1 MLGLLAKRHGTVM
14 SNSTSISSD
23 LINRRLSGAGQ
34 KTFYEPDAELAAVED
49 DQSEGL
55 GLSAGFFVK
64 MVVLF
69 VAVGGGTYFFD
80 AFESRRQTFIGP

>member
-1 MLGLLAKRHGTVM
+1 M
-14 SNSTSISSD
+14 SNSTSISSE

-34 KTFYEPDAELAAVED
+34 KTFYEPDAELAGVD
-49 DQSEGL
+49 DEESEGL
-55 GLSAGFFVK
+55 GLSAGFIMK

-80 AFESRRQTFIGP
+80 ASSFSWYDVKMAVGDLSRFRL

>member
-1 MLGLLAKRHGTVM
+1 M

-34 KTFYEPDAELAAVED
+34 KTFYEPDVDLAAFEGD
-49 DQSEGL
+49 HSEGS
-55 GLSAGFFVK
+55 GLSPGFVVK

-80 AFESRRQTFIGP
+80 ASGFSWYEVKMVFGDLSRFQL

>member
-1 MLGLLAKRHGTVM
+1 M

-34 KTFYEPDAELAAVED
+34 KAFYEPDVELAAVED

-55 GLSAGFFVK
+55 GLSTGFIVK
-64 MVVLF
+64 MLVLF

-80 AFESRRQTFIGP
+80 ASGFSWYDVKLAIGDLTRFKL

>member
-1 MLGLLAKRHGTVM
+1 M

-34 KTFYEPDAELAAVED
+34 KTFYEPDVELADMEAE
-49 DQSEGL
+49 QSE
-55 GLSAGFFVK
+55 GLSAGFMVK

-69 VAVGGGTYFFD
+69 VAVGGGTFFFD
-80 AFESRRQTFIGP
+80 ASGFSWYDVKMAVGDLSRFRL

>member
-1 MLGLLAKRHGTVM
+1 M

-34 KTFYEPDAELAAVED
+34 KTFYEPDAELADAEFG
-49 DQSEGL
+49 QSE
-55 GLSAGFFVK
+55 GLSAGFMVK

-69 VAVGGGTYFFD
+69 VAVGGGTFFFD
-80 AFESRRQTFIGP
+80 GSAFSWYELKLAVGDLSRFRL

>member
-1 MLGLLAKRHGTVM
+1 M

-34 KTFYEPDAELAAVED
+34 KTFYEPDLELPAVED
-49 DQSEGL
+49 EQSEGV
-55 GLSAGFFVK
+55 GLSAGFVVK

-69 VAVGGGTYFFD
+69 VAVGGGTFFFD
-80 AFESRRQTFIGP
+80 ASGFTWYDVKLAVGDLSRFRL

>member
-1 MLGLLAKRHGTVM
+1 M
-14 SNSTSISSD
+14 SNVTSISSD

-34 KTFYEPDAELAAVED
+34 KTFYEPDVELADAEFE
-49 DQSEGL
+49 QSEGL
-55 GLSAGFFVK
+55 GLSAGFIVK

-80 AFESRRQTFIGP
+80 ASGFSWYEVKMAVGDLSRFRL

>member
-1 MLGLLAKRHGTVM
+1 M

-34 KTFYEPDAELAAVED
+34 KTFYEPDLELAGIEESD
-49 DQSEGL
+49 GL
-55 GLSAGFFVK
+55 GLSAGFIVK

-80 AFESRRQTFIGP
+80 ASGFSWYDVKLVVGDLSRFRL

>member
-1 MLGLLAKRHGTVM
+1 M
-14 SNSTSISSD
+14 SNSTSISSE

-34 KTFYEPDAELAAVED
+34 KTFYEPDAELAGVD
-49 DQSEGL
+49 DEESEGL
-55 GLSAGFFVK
+55 GLSAGFFMK

-80 AFESRRQTFIGP
+80 ASSFSWYDVKMAVGDLSRFRL

>member
-1 MLGLLAKRHGTVM
+1 M

-23 LINRRLSGAGQ
+23 LINRRLGGAGQ
-34 KTFYEPDAELAAVED
+34 KTFYEPDVEFAAVED
-49 DQSEGL
+49 DQSEGV
-55 GLSAGFFVK
+55 GMSTGFIVK

-80 AFESRRQTFIGP
+80 ASGFSWYDVKLAVGDLSRFRL

>member
-1 MLGLLAKRHGTVM
+1 M
-14 SNSTSISSD
+14 SNSTSISSE

-34 KTFYEPDAELAAVED
+34 KTFYEPDAELAGVD
-49 DQSEGL
+49 DEESEGL
-55 GLSAGFFVK
+55 GLSAGFIMK

-80 AFESRRQTFIGP
+80 TSSLSWYDVKMAVGDLSRFRL

>member
-1 MLGLLAKRHGTVM
+1 M

-34 KTFYEPDAELAAVED
+34 KTFYEPDVGLAAVED
-49 DQSEGL
+49 DQSEGS
-55 GLSAGFFVK
+55 GLSAGFVVK

-69 VAVGGGTYFFD
+69 VAVGGGTFFFD
-80 AFESRRQTFIGP
+80 ASGFSWYDVKLAVGDLSRFRL